1 MAVIRKPTPTP
12 ALWMSRRSLP
22 KGGASHRRH
31 WSPTPRKRSCC
42 MCRAAMLARVD
53 QALQAQP
60 IKIPRKTW
68 ILQAIQ
74 EKLARD
80 MGADKILS

>member
-1 MAVIRKPTPTP
+1 MAVIRKPTPNATP
-12 ALWMSRRSLP
+12 VDVEALIA
-22 KGGASHRRH
+22 KGGSV
-31 WSPTPRKRSCC
+31 PQTLQTPPVNDPPKAVLLHVP
-42 MCRAAMLARVD
+42 AAMLARVD

-68 ILQAIQ
+68 ILQAMQ

-80 MGADKILS
+80 IGAE

>member
-1 MAVIRKPTPTP
+1 MAVIRKPKAQTHAVDVE
-12 ALWMSRRSLP
+12 ALIA
-22 KGGASHRRH
+22 KGGSVPSA
-31 WSPTPRKRSCC
+31 PPPAAAAATPKAVLLHVP
-42 MCRAAMLARVD
+42 AALLAHVD
-53 QALQAQP
+53 QAIHTQT

-80 MGADKILS
+80 SGTN

>member
-1 MAVIRKPTPTP
+1 MAVIRKPTSHATSVDVEALIAKGGSVPQTP
-12 ALWMSRRSLP
+12 AATDPP
-22 KGGASHRRH
+22 KAVLLHV
-31 WSPTPRKRSCC
+31 P
-42 MCRAAMLARVD
+42 AAMLARVD

-80 MGADKILS
+80 IDAR

>member
-1 MAVIRKPTPTP
+1 LLHVP
-12 ALWMSRRSLP
+12 
-22 KGGASHRRH
+22 
-31 WSPTPRKRSCC
+31 
-42 MCRAAMLARVD
+42 AAMLARVD

-68 ILQAIQ
+68 ILQAMQ

-80 MGADKILS
+80 IGAE